1 MMKLPRFPKP
11 LRHWF
16 VCIGLLF
23 LVWISTFG
31 IFAQNEPPSTKI
43 DQPIEIHTYKFQKGD
58 DARWAAPDFDDS
70 GWSSI
75 TMTKEGAAE
84 RLTDWHGYVW
94 FRTQVTIPPAMIG
107 QDIAFSYQKNY
118 AHQAVEMF
126 LNGVKVGSCGQF
138 PPTPRFVNPTTI
150 VIPIRP
156 QAVSPQGTVSLAF
169 RMWAPDDPNWG
180 TARLQYPV
188 KVWWTRALETQVL
201 SWKRGAMVRH
211 IVQFF
216 LCLMFTLVGI
226 NHYVLYRRRQELT
239 EYFWF
244 SLTALGFAG
253 NTFITSFWANYWV
266 NSPRLEMRLMTLSQ
280 ILTVFM
286 GLQFILVFFQYPTSR
301 LIRWYQLA
309 LIGVSGLV
317 VILPDKWFHANLLI
331 LFYFSV
337 FGLVLIGG
345 IIYQKVMQRY
355 VDSIPLG
362 IGIVFVVISEVL
374 EVLKQSS
381 FRFYLPD
388 VDNYAQYGFAIFI
401 FMMAFSLSNRF
412 SRVYSELDTLN
423 QGLERKVIE
432 RTEQIT
438 RQRDEITS
446 QKEELERRKTQVE
459 AKNQELD
466 EKVAE
471 LIAAQKQANRIFSAL
486 AEALPGTILDG
497 KYQLAEKIGSGG
509 FGAVFRATQLN
520 LNRSVAVKVFRPA
533 AGNDSEDA
541 VERFRREGVSTS
553 RVNHPNA
560 ISIVDSGV
568 SSDGIAYLVM
578 ELLQGH
584 TLTDE
589 LRSTSRLSLSR
600 TLKILIPVCDALGY
614 AHSVGVIHRDIKP
627 DNIFINQ
634 SPEGEVVKVLDFGI
648 AKLIG
653 AESGVIAGEQLTG
666 TGLIVGT
673 PAYMPPERLSGKP
686 YDGRA
691 DVYSIG
697 IIMFQMIT
705 GHLPFAEAQNSLWEL
720 ILAHTTREIPSLRA
734 YTENIPEEL
743 ETLVYSAL
751 AKAPES
757 RPSARELA
765 HQLSVIL
772 ANLGEIQT
780 HQITA
785 PRELRRISTFET
797 TPLTTGHQA
806 EPRPTR
812 FEGMSDAITVLAEN
826 PGSDAITVLAEKP
839 GVPTVEIQ
847 EGVDQT
853 QAFASLEPRHVA
865 NMETVVTERPA
876 PIEE

>member
-1 MMKLPRFPKP
+1 MMKLQRSPETLQYSF
-11 LRHWF
+11 LSIWW
-16 VCIGLLF
+16 LLV
-23 LVWISTFG
+23 VWMSTFG
-31 IFAQNEPPSTKI
+31 VTAQTEKQPDRI
-43 DQPIEIHTYKFQKGD
+43 DQPIEIQNYKFQKGD

-75 TMTKEGAAE
+75 TITKASTAE
-84 RLTDWHGYVW
+84 RLTDWQGYVW
-94 FRTQVTIPPAMIG
+94 FRTEVTIPPAMIG
-107 QDIAFSYQKNY
+107 QNIAFSYQKNY
-118 AHQAVEMF
+118 AHQTAEVF

-138 PPTPRFVNPTTI
+138 PPAPGFENPTTI
-150 VIPIRP
+150 VIPIPP
-156 QAVSPQGTVSLAF
+156 QVVNTQGKVSLAF
-169 RMWAPDDPNWG
+169 RMWAPDDPSFG
-180 TARLQYPV
+180 TARLQFPV
-188 KVWWTRALETQVL
+188 KVWWTSAMENQVL
-201 SWKRGAMVRH
+201 AWKRGAMMRH

-216 LCLMFTLVGI
+216 LSLMFTLVGI
-226 NHYVLYRRRQELT
+226 YHYVLYRRRQELT

-253 NTFITSFWANYWV
+253 NTFITSFWANFWV

-280 ILTVFM
+280 TLTILM

-301 LIRWYQLA
+301 LIRWYQVA

-317 VILPDKWFHANLLI
+317 IILPDRWFHANLLF

-337 FGLVLIGG
+337 IGLILIGS

-362 IGIVFVVISEVL
+362 IGIVFVVMSEVL
-374 EVLKQSS
+374 EVFKLSH
-381 FRFYLPD
+381 FRSYLPD

-412 SRVYSELDTLN
+412 SRVYSELDALN
-423 QGLERKVIE
+423 QDLEQKVLE

-446 QKEELERRKTQVE
+446 QKEELEQRKTEVE

-497 KYQLAEKIGSGG
+497 KYQLAEKIGTGG

-520 LNRSVAVKVFRPA
+520 LNRLVAVKVFRPA

-541 VERFRREGVSTS
+541 IERFRREGVSAS

-589 LRSTSRLSLSR
+589 LRSTSRVSLFR
-600 TLKILIPVCDALGY
+600 TLKILIPVCDALSY
-614 AHSVGVIHRDIKP
+614 AHSVGIIHRDIKP

-691 DVYSIG
+691 DVYSVG
-697 IIMFQMIT
+697 IILFQMIT
-705 GHLPFAEAQNSLWEL
+705 GQLPFAEAQNSLWEL
-720 ILAHTTREIPSLRA
+720 ILAHTTREVPSLRA
-734 YTENIPEEL
+734 YTQNIPEEL
-743 ETLVYSAL
+743 EALVCAAL
-751 AKAPES
+751 AKTPES

-765 HQLSVIL
+765 HQLSIVL
-772 ANLGEIQT
+772 GNLDDSQV

-797 TPLTTGHQA
+797 TALTTGHQD
-806 EPRPTR
+806 EPRPTS
-812 FEGMSDAITVLAEN
+812 FEGMSDAITVLAHQLDTSILD
-826 PGSDAITVLAEKP
+826 PQGA
-839 GVPTVEIQ
+839 
-847 EGVDQT
+847 VDQT
-853 QAFASLEPRHVA
+853 QEFTSLDHRQVA
-865 NMETVVTERPA
+865 NMETIVAERPA
-876 PIEE
+876 PIDE

>member
-1 MMKLPRFPKP
+1 MMKLQRLPNT
-11 LRHWF
+11 LRPSF
-16 VCIGLLF
+16 FCIGPLF
-23 LVWISTFG
+23 LMWINTFG
-31 IFAQNEPPSTKI
+31 VFAQSELPSSKF
-43 DQPIEIHTYKFQKGD
+43 DQPIEIHTYKYQKGD

-70 GWSSI
+70 GWSQTI
-75 TMTKEGAAE
+75 IKKESPSE
-84 RLTDWHGYVW
+84 PLTDWQGYFW
-94 FRTQVTIPPAMIG
+94 FRAEVTIPPAMIG

-118 AHQAVEMF
+118 AHQAVEVF
-126 LNGVKVGSCGQF
+126 LNGVKVGSCGRF
-138 PPTPRFVNPTTI
+138 PPAIGFENQTTMVVPIPAHAVNT
-150 VIPIRP
+150 
-156 QAVSPQGTVSLAF
+156 QGKVKLAF
-169 RMWAPDDPNWG
+169 RAWAPDDPLFG
-180 TARLQYPV
+180 TARLQFPV
-188 KVWWTRALETQVL
+188 KIWWTMALETQVL
-201 SWKRGAMVRH
+201 SWKRGLMVRH
-211 IVQFF
+211 IVPFILSLIF
-216 LCLMFTLVGI
+216 ALVGI
-226 NHYVLYRRRQELT
+226 YHYVLYRRRQELT

-253 NTFITSFWANYWV
+253 NTFITCFWADFWV

-280 ILTVFM
+280 TLTVLM
-286 GLQFILVFFQYPTSR
+286 GLQFVLVFFQYPTSQ
-301 LIRWYQLA
+301 LIRWYQVA

-317 VILPDKWFHANLLI
+317 VIVPDRWFHANFQF

-337 FGLVLIGG
+337 IGVVLIGS

-362 IGIVFVVISEVL
+362 IGIMFVVISEIL
-374 EVLKQSS
+374 EVVKQSK
-381 FRFYLPD
+381 FWHYLPEI
-388 VDNYAQYGFAIFI
+388 DNYAQYGFASFL

-412 SRVYSELDTLN
+412 SRVYSELDALN
-423 QGLERKVIE
+423 QDLERKVIE

-438 RQRDEITS
+438 RQRDEIAS
-446 QKEELERRKTQVE
+446 QKEELEQRKTEVE

-471 LIAAQKQANRIFSAL
+471 LTAAQKQANRIFSAL
-486 AEALPGTILDG
+486 AQALPGTILDG
-497 KYQLAEKIGSGG
+497 KYQLAEKIGTGG

-541 VERFRREGVSTS
+541 IERFRREGVSAS

-578 ELLQGH
+578 ELLNGH

-589 LRSTSRLSLSR
+589 LRSAPRLSVSR
-600 TLKILIPVCDALGY
+600 SLKILIPVCDALSY
-614 AHSVGVIHRDIKP
+614 AHSVGIIHRDIKP

-653 AESGVIAGEQLTG
+653 AESGGIAGEQLTG

-697 IIMFQMIT
+697 IIMFQMIA
-705 GHLPFAEAQNSLWEL
+705 GQLPFAEAQNSLWEL
-720 ILAHTTREIPSLRA
+720 ILAHTTRAIPSLRA

-751 AKAPES
+751 AKAPEA

-765 HQLSVIL
+765 HQLSIIL
-772 ANLGEIQT
+772 ANLDEVQT
-780 HQITA
+780 HQVTA

-797 TPLTTGHQA
+797 TPLTTGHQG
-806 EPRPTR
+806 EPRPTS
-812 FEGMSDAITVLAEN
+812 FEGMSDAITVLAE
-826 PGSDAITVLAEKP
+826 KP
-839 GVPTVEIQ
+839 DTTTLTQQAVVE
-847 EGVDQT
+847 QT
-853 QAFASLEPRHVA
+853 QEVASLEPRHVA

-876 PIEE
+876 PTDE